1 MTPPSVD
8 LELYRPNAGVVLF
21 NTQGLCWLGRRKGA
35 EPPWVWQW
43 PQGGMDEG
51 EDGETAALR
60 ELYEETGIQPAQVE
74 LLGSTPDW
82 LTYDFPPEVL
92 ARQKK
97 NWAGQKQLWFGYRF
111 LGTDADFDLTA
122 VPPQEFDAFRWAGL
136 DEAVDSV
143 IPWKRGVYRAV
154 AETFRA
160 FEVPT

>member
-1 MTPPSVD
+1 M
-8 LELYRPNAGVVLF
+8 
-21 NTQGLCWLGRRKGA
+21 
-35 EPPWVWQW
+35 
-43 PQGGMDEG
+43 
-51 EDGETAALR
+51 
-60 ELYEETGIQPAQVE
+60 E

-97 NWAGQKQLWFGYRF
+97 NWTGQKQLWFGYRF

-136 DEAVDSV
+136 DDAVASV

-154 AETFRA
+154 AETFA
-160 FEVPT
+160 PLL